1 MATHR
6 AQATWEGD
14 LESGSG
20 RAELDS
26 GAVPGFDVSWKGRVE
41 GVGGQ
46 TSPEELLAAAHASCF
61 SMALAHG
68 LAISNKPARRLSVS
82 AAVSIEQTDEG
93 WAVTKSRL
101 KVRGDVPGLD
111 ENDWQGEVRGAAESC
126 PISVAIGGNVDISV
140 EEAVL
145 ESS

>member
-6 AQATWEGD
+6 AEAVWEGD
-14 LESGSG
+14 LESGTG
-20 RAELDS
+20 KAELKS

-68 LAISNKPARRLSVS
+68 LAISNKPAQRLSVA
-82 AAVSIEQTDEG
+82 AAVTIEETEEG

-101 KVRGDVPGLD
+101 KVRGVVPGLD
-111 ENDWQGEVRGAAESC
+111 ENDWQGEVRGAAEGC
-126 PISVAIGGNVDISV
+126 PISVALAGNVDISV
-140 EEAVL
+140 ESAEL
-145 ESS
+145 EGG